1 MDDEIER
8 TSRRSASC
16 RKTQISAGSSPVRCG
31 GRVGW
36 TTRLRNTRETI
47 RLQPGMHYTHRG
59 LGLAL
64 DQKERFDDAIV
75 SHREAIRLQPNE
87 RAYHYALGALHARKG
102 QWDQAATAFGEA
114 VRLKPDDMA
123 SLYRYTTLC
132 FFRKDLDSH
141 CRTCRSWLD
150 TASGTRISLADVTA
164 KVCALRPD
172 VVGEETCKADRDQAE
187 WDRTTRLGSLV
198 RHHPRPGRVSR
209 RRFC

>member
-1 MDDEIER
+1 MPENADFRWLLAGALRRKGRLDDAIAEY
-8 TSRRSASC
+8 
-16 RKTQISAGSSPVRCG
+16 Q
-31 GRVGW
+31 
-36 TTRLRNTRETI
+36 ETI

-114 VRLKPDDMA
+114 VRLKPVIW
-123 SLYRYTTLC
+123 LRCTGTPRL
-132 FFRKDLDSH
+132 FFSGKDLDSH

-150 TASGTRISLADVTA
+150 TASGTRPAANLADVTA

-172 VVGEETCKADRDQAE
+172 VVGEETRVAKLIAIKPNGTEQHDWVHWFDITRGLVEYRAADSSEAVV
-187 WDRTTRLGSLV
+187 TAV
-198 RHHPRPGRVSR
+198 GR
-209 RRFC
+209 